1 MTAAFDWQE
10 YELKVESTWRFVI
23 CLLALAALL
32 LIALPCA
39 NALRPASDSMAQW
52 FQRTGA
58 PVTVFAFL
66 AQNKAGHLSAL
77 LTPGGFG
84 SAELVLLRKQYMP
97 KQKWGMRVS
106 IGLTVV
112 GTIVW
117 AYGDILFNNV
127 ARLVASAAA

>member
-1 MTAAFDWQE
+1 MTVASDYEQE
-10 YELKVESTWRFVI
+10 HRRKVEAAWTSVVR
-23 CLLALAALL
+23 LLAIAATLL
-32 LIALPCA
+32 VALPFA
-39 NALRPASDSMAQW
+39 DALRPASDSLPLW
-52 FQRTGA
+52 FQRAGA

-66 AQNKAGHLSAL
+66 AQNKAGHLNAL

-117 AYGDILFNNV
+117 AYGDVVFKYSAHL
-127 ARLVASAAA
+127 ASAIA